1 MAITVLLADDH
12 RIVREGL
19 RALLEKHDDI
29 QVVGEAEDGRVAVN
43 LAKELEPD
51 IVVMDVTMPN
61 LNGMEAARQIISY
74 NDQIKVI
81 VLSMHSKGKIILQ
94 MFEAGVSGY
103 LLKENAAQDL
113 VKAIRVVARGD
124 AFISQE
130 VSGIVFK
137 DYVDRRRKP
146 VEDPV
151 SRLSPR
157 EREVVQLLS
166 EGQSTRDIASLLCL
180 SVKTV
185 ESHRRN
191 VMQKLNIDSIAELTK
206 FAIQEGITT
215 IDQ

>member
-1 MAITVLLADDH
+1 MAIRVLLADDH

-19 RALLEKHDDI
+19 RALLEKCDDI
-29 QVVGEAEDGRVAVN
+29 QVVGDADDGRAAVE
-43 LAKELEPD
+43 LAKDLEPD
-51 IVVMDVTMPN
+51 IIVMDVAMPN
-61 LNGMEAARQIISY
+61 LNGMEAARQITSH
-74 NDQIKVI
+74 NDEIKVI
-81 VLSMHSKGKIILQ
+81 VLSMYSKGKIILQ

-103 LLKENAAQDL
+103 LLKENAAREL
-113 VKAIRVVARGD
+113 IKAIRVVARGE

-137 DYVDRRRKP
+137 DYVDQRRKS
-146 VEDPV
+146 VVDPV
-151 SRLSPR
+151 TRLSPR

-166 EGQSTRDIASLLCL
+166 EGKSTRDIANLLCL
-180 SVKTV
+180 SIKTV

-215 IDQ
+215 VEQ